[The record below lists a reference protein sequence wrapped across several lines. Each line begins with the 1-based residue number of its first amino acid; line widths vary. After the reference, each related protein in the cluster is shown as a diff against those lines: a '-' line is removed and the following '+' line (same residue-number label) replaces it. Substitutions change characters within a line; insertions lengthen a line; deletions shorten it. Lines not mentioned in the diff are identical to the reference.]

1 MGDVRSTGRPLGRGG
16 RRQAR
21 KFLCLAISA
30 LALLTV
36 LMPIVAADV
45 STADNETVSELTIKF
60 VDANGA
66 EIPRT
71 SPLITDTILPFDT
84 ETRED
89 GKVYSLRTGLK
100 IDSRPAWFI
109 IESDD
114 PMLDYNVFKVTVGME
129 GLPAWMDY
137 YGIRVGTDDSSNADL
152 TQGNSYKDAFY
163 ESGKVKTFELNK
175 RYSISFYTLEGSQS
189 VTVPENM
196 GGITIS
202 LEAEMIPGCHNIH
215 FYSPDARARMELI
228 ETRALYENEPLGEL
242 PGLPVQNGN
251 DFLGWFDSNDNQ
263 VFPTTLVSSLP
274 TDDITAK
281 WEWPKIEHWTD
292 PPVTNPDGS
301 VSVTEHTKI
310 TYQDGSYTMD
320 DVTTTT
326 YPGNDKEERHEE
338 SKSVDPDGKTTES
351 SESKTDI
358 IIHDDK
364 SQTWNTVEEKHSV
377 DGSSEKY
384 KYTTEYDSVGN
395 MVTEKKE
402 AWLTDTEQRTRE
414 YEVNVSLMDD
424 KEMVYRVES
433 IIPETT
439 ILDIDNAKKLI
450 DKYDYKVAVVGTYSD
465 SSLIIVPEDVMQEV
479 AGHGYYLSVSSDE
492 QYVAVD
498 DKVVKSLADKGG
510 EVRLW
515 ITPETEGKTTEAQR
529 NVIGNRYAFSVTL
542 TVDGVEISELDGYA
556 EISLDPKLVKNG
568 KVLLVNEDG
577 TVEELAV
584 SVNPYSGRV
593 TYLTDHLLIFMVEQ
607 EEEGQGFVWPMALIA
622 LSELIIIPLAV
633 WAIYRHRRR
642 KNKA

>member
-1 MGDVRSTGRPLGRGG
+1 MGSVSGSGISLRKDSRKQT
-16 RRQAR
+16 R
-21 KFLCLAISA
+21 KFLCLAVA
-30 LALLTV
+30 AVALLTI
-36 LMPIVAADV
+36 LMPVFFADD
-45 STADNETVSELTIKF
+45 SSADTDSEFTIKF
-60 VDANGA
+60 VDSDGNV
-66 EIPRT
+66 IPET
-71 SPLITDTILPFDT
+71 SPLINNSMLPFDT
-84 ETRED
+84 ETTQT
-89 GKVYSLRTGLK
+89 GTVYSLKTGTK

-109 IESDD
+109 IESNDKKYE
-114 PMLDYNVFKVTVGME
+114 YNLFKVTVSME
-129 GLPAWMDY
+129 GLAAWMDS
-137 YGIRVGTDDSSNADL
+137 YGIRVGTDDGMSDL
-152 TQGNSYKDAFY
+152 RKGNSYESAFY
-163 ESGKVKTFELNK
+163 DDEKVRTFELGK

-189 VTVPENM
+189 ETVPGSM
-196 GGITIS
+196 GSVKIT
-202 LEAEMIPGCHNIH
+202 LTAEIIPDCHNIH
-215 FYSPDARARMELI
+215 FFTPDAKGKMQLI
-228 ETRALYENEPLGEL
+228 ETRALYVNEPLGDL
-242 PGLPVQNGN
+242 PPLMSQLGN
-251 DFLGWFDSNDNQ
+251 EFLGWFDSNDNQ
-263 VFPTTLVSSLP
+263 VFPTTLVSQLP
-274 TDDITAK
+274 SDDITAK
-281 WEWPKIEHWTD
+281 WEWPKIEHREWSETA
-292 PPVTNPDGS
+292 PDG
-301 VSVTEHTKI
+301 TITNYDWTKI
-310 TYQDGSYTMD
+310 TYQDLSYDEDLITTVIHPGS
-320 DVTTTT
+320 
-326 YPGNDKEERHEE
+326 DKEERHEE

-358 IIHDDK
+358 VIHDDE

-450 DKYDYKVAVVGTYSD
+450 DKYDYKVAVVGTHSD
-465 SSLIIVPEDVMQEV
+465 SGLIIVPEDVMQEV

-515 ITPETEGKTTEAQR
+515 ITPETEDKMTEAQR

-584 SVNPYSGRV
+584 SVNPYNGRV
-593 TYLTDHLLIFMVEQ
+593 TYLTDHLSIFMVEQ

-633 WAIYRHRRR
+633 WAVYRHRRR